1 MSERAEVYRINKG
14 NLILNFNSG
23 QVPEYLRGIDN
34 SQQNNMNRKIE
45 FLETSNDTKLI
56 NNSFTF
62 LKYPRLKGSNNQ
74 SVESIEHK
82 GPSSKL
88 FIGEILFEKIEK
100 KTVDESII
108 LNSIK
113 DAWKD
118 NENKNSKINT
128 FKMNITQKDTLT
140 NAKNL
145 EKLNKLIQKNEKED
159 LGIFNL

>member
-1 MSERAEVYRINKG
+1 MSERAEVYRISKG

-45 FLETSNDTKLI
+45 FLETSDNTELI

-74 SVESIEHK
+74 SVESTELK
-82 GPSSKL
+82 GSSSNL

-108 LNSIK
+108 RNSLK

-118 NENKNSKINT
+118 NENKDSKINT
-128 FKMNITQKDTLT
+128 FKMNITQPKE
-140 NAKNL
+140 NL
-145 EKLNKLIQKNEKED
+145 EKLNKLIQKKEKEEV
-159 LGIFNL
+159 GIFNL